1 MGLGGNLIWTGVL
14 KAIYEYDGLAPIVCK
29 TPCFSDLLRGVYW
42 DREVSYRDDPVFH
55 LNPNLSF
62 TDAETK
68 SYFEKAIDR
77 IGSLFL
83 RLPTLRRFYEIWVQ
97 RCSESTVKKGGARI
111 VHVDM
116 LIHSYAQKQA
126 SNRMLWKSGGHATQV
141 IGRGFGLD
149 FVKPDCEM
157 IFSSDEELWLAEFIK
172 QYGLTG
178 RFVVIEP
185 GTNEEWFG
193 SLRSWSME
201 RWVELTQQFKTNFPR
216 VPLVQI
222 GMEETRSVNATIDLR
237 GKTTFRQ
244 AALLMRHSSLFVGT
258 EGGLMHAAKATGAN
272 ALILW
277 GGVTLPEFAG
287 YPGTQRVICYYVP
300 CAPCGNLGWCD
311 NDHICMK
318 SIEVPQVLSEIK
330 QILQRKVY

>member
-14 KAIYEYDGLAPIVCK
+14 KAIYEADGRAPIVCK
-29 TPCFSDLLRGVYW
+29 TPCFSDLLCGVYW
-42 DREVSYRDDPVFH
+42 DREVSYRNDPIFR

-62 TDAETK
+62 TEVETK
-68 SYFEKAIDR
+68 SYFEKGLDR
-77 IGSLFL
+77 VASLFL
-83 RLPTLRRFYEIWVQ
+83 RIAPLRRVYEKWVQ
-97 RCSESTVKKGGARI
+97 QSAEISVKKGGARI
-111 VHVDM
+111 VHIDM
-116 LIHSYAQKQA
+116 RIHSYAHKQA
-126 SNRMLWKSGGHATQV
+126 SNRMLWKTGGHATQV
-141 IGRGFGLD
+141 IGRGFGLGS
-149 FVKPDCEM
+149 VKPECEM
-157 IFSSDEELWLAEFIK
+157 VFSSNEELWLAEFIK
-172 QYGLTG
+172 EHGLTDN
-178 RFVVIEP
+178 FVAIEP
-185 GTNEEWFG
+185 GSNGEWFG
-193 SLRSWSME
+193 SLRSWSIE
-201 RWVELTQQFKTNFPR
+201 RWLELTQQFKTNFPD

-287 YPGTQRVICYYVP
+287 YPSTQRVICYYVR

-311 NDHICMK
+311 QDHICMK
-318 SIEVPQVLSEIK
+318 SIEVPRVLSEIK
-330 QILQRKVY
+330 QILQRKVD